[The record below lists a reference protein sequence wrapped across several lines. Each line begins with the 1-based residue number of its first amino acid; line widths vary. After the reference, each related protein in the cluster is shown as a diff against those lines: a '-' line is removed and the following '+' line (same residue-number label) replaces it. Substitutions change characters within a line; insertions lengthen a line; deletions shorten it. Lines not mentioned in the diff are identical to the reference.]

1 MREKRTA
8 EERAADE
15 ARYQDQARRL
25 KERIAYWRSKSIAP
39 AIATLS
45 DSPPPG

>member
-1 MREKRTA
+1 MRKKRTA

-25 KERIAYWRSKSIAP
+25 KERIAYWRSKSAEP
-39 AIATLS
+39 RRAS
-45 DSPPPG
+45 S